1 MRWNVIRNEN
11 SGFGSI
17 SLTLGIISF
26 ILSLFFPLTGFVIL
40 VMTMGYALVFIV
52 PSLTVIFGIVGLIKD
67 NKIPMAIIGLN
78 LGLIVWIQV
87 IFNFVERFL
96 YYYWI

>member
-26 ILSLFFPLTGFVIL
+26 ILSLFTPLTGSVIL
-40 VMTMGYALVFIV
+40 VMTMGWALVFIV
-52 PSLTVIFGIVGLIKD
+52 PLLTVIYGIVGAIKD
-67 NKIPMAIIGLN
+67 NKLPMAIIGLN
-78 LGLIVWIQV
+78 LGLVVWIQV
-87 IFNFVERFL
+87 LFNFIERFL

>member
-1 MRWNVIRNEN
+1 M
-11 SGFGSI
+11 
-17 SLTLGIISF
+17 
-26 ILSLFFPLTGFVIL
+26 TGFVIL

-96 YYYWI
+96 YYY